1 MEDVDEKELIENAD
15 CECKPKHTGDCDI
28 QKSLVGNLEDNSSPP
43 YCRVRAEERAIRHY
57 SHAWQDQLVTRI
69 KQNTVQVVSK
79 S

>member
-15 CECKPKHTGDCDI
+15 CECKPKHTCDCDI
-28 QKSLVGNLEDNSSPP
+28 QKSLVGNLEDNSLPP